1 MTRVDFA
8 FGAPDRM
15 TQAARTTMR
24 QVLKGTRVFVYCTDA
39 DRLKAFGQL
48 LWTVDDTA
56 FVPHEVLTA
65 KVDDQVPVY
74 LVSQPTWSLFESTV
88 READWLINLDNDCP
102 PDLKALTRVL
112 EIVSQDALDIEQ
124 ARARWRH
131 YQAHGAKL
139 QAHKLS

>member
-8 FGAPDRM
+8 FGAPDRLA
-15 TQAARTTMR
+15 QAARTTMR
-24 QVLKGTRVFVYCTDA
+24 QVLKGTRVFVYCA
-39 DRLKAFGQL
+39 DTQRLKTFGQL

-56 FVPHEVLTA
+56 FVPHEALTTDI
-65 KVDDQVPVY
+65 DDQVPVY
-74 LVSQPTWSLFESTV
+74 LVSPPTWSLFETSV
-88 READWLINLDNDCP
+88 RETDWLINLDDECP

-112 EIVSQDALDIEQ
+112 EIVSQDSLDIEQ

-131 YQAHGAKL
+131 YQTLGAEL